1 MLRKL
6 SLAFALLALICLAT
20 PTPAPAHE
28 PEEFPL
34 WPNGAPGAFGNEPGQ
49 DKFHSGDI
57 PTLTLWR
64 APADHNTGAAVVIC
78 PGGGYAFLATEHEG
92 EEVARWLNSLGV
104 NAVMLKYRIG
114 PRYKHPAPLQD
125 AQRALRTVRARAKD
139 WAIDP
144 GRVGILGFSAGGHLA
159 ATAATHFD
167 PGDSGA
173 TDPVERLSS
182 RPDFAVLVYAVTS
195 LDPAIS
201 HGGSLKNLLGDNPD
215 PALLE
220 NLSNEKQVTKDT
232 PPTFLAHTGADTA
245 VPAQN
250 SIVFAAACLKH
261 GVPVELHIFEKG
273 VHGLGLGTGWA
284 DRIKPEP
291 SFQAWPTLCAAWLES
306 RGFLRKPDE

>member
-1 MLRKL
+1 MRAL
-6 SLAFALLALICLAT
+6 SICALAFFASTTGRAS
-20 PTPAPAHE
+20 E
-28 PEEFPL
+28 PEVFPL
-34 WPNGAPGAFGNEPGQ
+34 WPEGAPGAVGSAPGE

-57 PTLTLWR
+57 PTLTIWR
-64 APADHNTGAAVVIC
+64 APADNNTGAAVVIC

-92 EEVARWLNSLGV
+92 EEVARWLNSIGV
-104 NAVMLKYRIG
+104 TGVMLRYRIA

-125 AQRALRTVRARAKD
+125 AQRAIRTVRARAKD

-144 GRVGILGFSAGGHLA
+144 NRVGILGFSAGGHLA

-167 PGDSGA
+167 AGNPAAS
-173 TDPVERLSS
+173 DPIERLGS
-182 RPDFAVLVYAVTS
+182 RPDFAVLVYPVTS

-215 PALLE
+215 PALIE

-232 PPTFLAHTGADTA
+232 PPTFLAHTAADTA

-250 SIVFAAACLKH
+250 SIAFATACLKH
-261 GVPVELHIFEKG
+261 GVPVELHLFEKG

-291 SFQAWPTLCAAWLES
+291 SFQPWPNLCATWLKTH
-306 RGFLRKPDE
+306 GFLTEK